1 MRIGISTAYWPWF
14 TFDQQLE
21 MAVLADE
28 LGLDSV
34 WCSEAWGQDAVSM
47 LGLLAGRTEHV
58 KLGTAIMQMPARKPT
73 AAAMAAASV
82 DVLSGGRMIL
92 GLGPS
97 GPQVSEG
104 WYGEPFAK
112 PLARTRAY
120 VETLRAALAGE
131 KVPVQLPEGVAGT
144 GLGKEL
150 RLLARPVQ
158 QRIPIYL
165 GATAPKG
172 LEQCG
177 TIADGW
183 IGVFM
188 DPSRPE
194 VAIDPVLDAV
204 RAAGRPREDFTVSL
218 LTPTS
223 VAASEEEA
231 IENVKPWL
239 AFYLGAMGAK
249 DKNFYVDLADRY
261 GFGDAARDV
270 QERYLAGDRVGSAGA
285 LPAELVQRVTVATD
299 AAGLPARLAELAA
312 ASVDLLIAIPC
323 GADPL
328 ATVRALAAAQVA
340 AAAA

>member
-14 TFDQQLE
+14 TPEQQLQI
-21 MAVLADE
+21 AVLADE

-34 WCSEAWGQDAVSM
+34 WVSEAWGQDAVSM

-58 KLGTAIMQMPARKPT
+58 KLGTAIMQIPARKAT

-120 VETLRAALAGE
+120 VDTIRRALAGE
-131 KVPVQLPEGVAGT
+131 KLPVQLPEGVEGS

-150 RLLARPVQ
+150 RLLGRPVQ
-158 QRIPIYL
+158 QHIPIFL

-194 VAIDPVLDAV
+194 VAITPVTDAV
-204 RAAGRPREDFTVSL
+204 AAAGRAREDFTVSL

-223 VAASEEEA
+223 VAATVEEA
-231 IENVKPWL
+231 VENVKPWVT
-239 AFYLGAMGAK
+239 FYLGAMGAK
-249 DKNFYVDLADRY
+249 DKNFYVELADRY
-261 GFGDAARDV
+261 GYGDAAREV
-270 QERYLAGDRVGSAGA
+270 QERYLAGDRVGAAAA
-285 LPAELVQRVTVATD
+285 LPEDLVRSVTVATD
-299 AAGLPARLAELAA
+299 EAGLPGRLAELAGA
-312 ASVDLLIAIPC
+312 GVDLVIAIPC
-323 GADPL
+323 GDPL
-328 ATVRALAAAQVA
+328 ATVRALAAANRTLPA
-340 AAAA
+340 

>member
-14 TFDQQLE
+14 TPDQQLE

-28 LGLDSV
+28 FGLDSV
-34 WCSEAWGQDAVSM
+34 WCSEAWGQDVVSM
-47 LGLLAGRTEHV
+47 LGLLAGRTDHV
-58 KLGTAIMQMPARKPT
+58 KLGTAIMQIPARKPT
-73 AAAMAAASV
+73 AAAMAAASL
-82 DVLSGGRMIL
+82 DVLSNGRVIL

-120 VETLRAALAGE
+120 VETLRAALAGD
-131 KVPVQLPEGVAGT
+131 KLPVQLPDGVEGS

-150 RLLARPVQ
+150 RMLARPVQ

-194 VAIDPVLDAV
+194 IGVEPVTAAAA
-204 RAAGRPREDFTVSL
+204 AAGRAREDFTVSL

-223 VAASEEEA
+223 VAASPEQA
-231 IENVKPWL
+231 LENVKPWL
-239 AFYLGAMGAK
+239 TFYLGAMGAK

-261 GFGDAARDV
+261 GFGDEAREV
-270 QERYLAGDRVGSAGA
+270 QDRYLAGDRQGAAEA
-285 LPAELVQRVTVATD
+285 LPDDLVRSVTVATD
-299 AAGLPARLAELAA
+299 EAGLPARLAELRAGG
-312 ASVDLLIAIPC
+312 VDLLIAIPC
-323 GADPL
+323 GEQPL
-328 ATVRALAAAQVA
+328 DTVRALGAANA
-340 AAAA
+340 A